1 MGLVL
6 LDPADAITG
15 RAWADTEADVQAF
28 REQMRAKGFRVTAR
42 RKYETFKGE
51 RFPKPGAV
59 IRLKWETM

>member
-1 MGLVL
+1 MALVL
-6 LDPADAITG
+6 LDPEDAIVG
-15 RAWADTEADVQAF
+15 RAWADTEDDV
-28 REQMRAKGFRVTAR
+28 REFRAKMKSRGFRVTAR